1 MNQLAPEGERALR
14 NFGGSLEEFRNR
26 PPRVRL
32 RELDQ
37 AAAELATTSSH
48 GVDTLFG
55 TITPPPPAARGLFD
69 DTRELAVTADPA
81 PPAARR
87 TRERATVDAPGTGG
101 ELFALE
107 LAEGTPET
115 GFVFGV
121 GDL

>member
-1 MNQLAPEGERALR
+1 MPGPI
-14 NFGGSLEEFRNR
+14 S
-26 PPRVRL
+26 
-32 RELDQ
+32 
-37 AAAELATTSSH
+37 
-48 GVDTLFG
+48 TLFG
-55 TITPPPPAARGLFD
+55 TITPPAPTAPGLFD
-69 DTRELAVTADPA
+69 DTTPELAVLADPA